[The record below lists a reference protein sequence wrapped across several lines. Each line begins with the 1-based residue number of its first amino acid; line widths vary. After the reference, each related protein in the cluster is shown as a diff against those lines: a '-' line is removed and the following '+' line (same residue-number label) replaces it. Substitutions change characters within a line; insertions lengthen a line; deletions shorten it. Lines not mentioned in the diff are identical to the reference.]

1 MQDFLIK
8 KRVREAYDINPLF
21 NKRELANELGV
32 PTQTISATVTWLK
45 REVKVNLN
53 NYNAL
58 INKIGQ
64 KISNKNTYNNH
75 EGTFKTVARDIMVAY
90 ITSSKIYG
98 DILTLP
104 SYTWAI
110 EKLINKLTKR
120 FYYIAIERD
129 IDTFKLMK
137 KEFKQIN
144 LKGETHNA
152 EIKDFLYGKHEDT
165 YSHMIL
171 DYCGTLSTIAKEL
184 EYTFDNNLVKVG
196 GYICVTFNKAIR
208 STGQNIDYLLNYG
221 SYATNFPND
230 NRCEAEKT
238 AEAFFNSVKGK
249 NHRLVE
255 IYSYTD
261 TSPMMLVVLQ
271 RIK

>member
-1 MQDFLIK
+1 MTDLLIK
-8 KRVREAYDINPLF
+8 KRVKEAYDINPLF

-32 PTQTISATVTWLK
+32 TVQTISATVIWLK
-45 REVKVNLN
+45 RETNTIIS
-53 NYNAL
+53 NYNNSINNAL
-58 INKIGQ
+58 KKI
-64 KISNKNTYNNH
+64 NKNTYNNH

-90 ITSSKIYG
+90 ITSSKLYG
-98 DILTLP
+98 NILTLP

-120 FYYIAIERD
+120 FYYIGIERD

-184 EYTFDNNLVKVG
+184 EYTFDNKLVKVG

-208 STGQNIDYLLNYG
+208 STGQNIDYLLSYG
-221 SYATNFPND
+221 SYATNFTND